1 MNEKLRAEQARL
13 EAAIAALATECD
25 LAVQDGNAIRELLQ
39 HGELGVALEQLCDL
53 LIETQ
58 ADITEDQCRRVLDAA
73 KAMGMIQREPREWKE
88 RLERLL
94 LQVR

>member
-1 MNEKLRAEQARL
+1 MNDKLRAEQARL
-13 EAAIAALATECD
+13 EAAIAALVTECD
-25 LAVQDGNAIRELLQ
+25 LAVQDANAVRELLE
-39 HGELGVALEQLCDL
+39 HGELGVALEELCNL

-58 ADITEDQCRRVLDAA
+58 ADITEDQCRRILDAA
-73 KAMGMIQREPREWKE
+73 KAMGMIQREPQEWKE